1 MALKRKETESSQNKE
16 TSEAARLHPLL
27 YELALQALPQSR
39 AEDNEHGEEECF
51 KRDDPNANSP
61 YTEKLVKT
69 LSIDRYLMRIQ
80 CGSAIDLMG
89 DFVVKLAMEKSFD
102 AFIKILQEQTL
113 DSYFRESCFGQ
124 YLDLLKDNNAH
135 FQMKMVYD
143 LLKCRFIYENKDKM
157 DKVIDRIKIDYLE
170 GRLIVVDDGSA
181 SGTAIGANDA
191 PLIDF
196 DITNHYDYDHT
207 GYTYFATYSECF
219 LCKCQDCE
227 AKHGGVIN
235 VINALTASVK
245 EITSKRGVIP
255 SKRIS
260 YPYTPLEIKVAKRRR
275 KDISKASSSIEKS
288 KITSLSCIIVQCIR
302 DTEDQYELKKVDVT
316 VEATVE
322 KHNITVDNPSIASK
336 EEEKV
341 KYCQQQP
348 EVSQNEEC
356 IINIIKGF
364 SIPAGLTWHL
374 INEVYIPINYGE
386 EFHWVLVVVVL
397 KERRIR
403 VYDSMDCSLFV
414 AAYAEYLSDGLQIPN
429 NRLDFGLLQKI
440 YVALLWK
447 YGEAKAQKSYA
458 SNIKNPRRPKPNFV
472 APNEE

>member
-27 YELALQALPQSR
+27 YELVLQALPQSR

-89 DFVVKLAMEKSFD
+89 DFVVKSAMEKSFD
-102 AFIKILQEQTL
+102 VFIKILQEQNL

-124 YLDLLKDNNAH
+124 YLDLLEDNNAH

-143 LLKCRFIYENKDKM
+143 LLKCRFMYENKDKM
-157 DKVIDRIKIDYLE
+157 DK
-170 GRLIVVDDGSA
+170 GRLIVINDGSA

-196 DITNHYDYDHT
+196 DITNNYDYDHT

-219 LCKCQDCE
+219 LCKCQDCK

-235 VINALTASVK
+235 IINALTASVK
-245 EITSKRGVIP
+245 EITSKRGVIS

-288 KITSLSCIIVQCIR
+288 KITSLSLSCIIVQCIR
-302 DTEDQYELKKVDVT
+302 ATEDQYELKKVDVT

-341 KYCQQQP
+341 ESNGLKHHADRYCQQQP

-364 SIPAGLTWHL
+364 SIPAGLTWRL

-403 VYDSMDCSLFV
+403 VYDSML
-414 AAYAEYLSDGLQIPN
+414 
-429 NRLDFGLLQKI
+429 
-440 YVALLWK
+440 
-447 YGEAKAQKSYA
+447 
-458 SNIKNPRRPKPNFV
+458 
-472 APNEE
+472 

>member
-16 TSEAARLHPLL
+16 TNEAARLHPLL

-61 YTEKLVKT
+61 YTEKLVKI
-69 LSIDRYLMRIQ
+69 LSIDHYLMRIQ

-89 DFVVKLAMEKSFD
+89 DFVVKSAMEKSFD
-102 AFIKILQEQTL
+102 TFIKILQEQNL

-124 YLDLLKDNNAH
+124 YLDLLEDNNAH

-143 LLKCRFIYENKDKM
+143 LLKCRLGNLSHSLFE
-157 DKVIDRIKIDYLE
+157 
-170 GRLIVVDDGSA
+170 
-181 SGTAIGANDA
+181 T
-191 PLIDF
+191 
-196 DITNHYDYDHT
+196 T
-207 GYTYFATYSECF
+207 SELTVPKCTH
-219 LCKCQDCE
+219 CK

-245 EITSKRGVIP
+245 EITSKRGFIP
-255 SKRIS
+255 SKRIA

-288 KITSLSCIIVQCIR
+288 KITSLSLSCIIVQCIR
-302 DTEDQYELKKVDVT
+302 ATEDQYELKKVDVT

-341 KYCQQQP
+341 
-348 EVSQNEEC
+348 E
-356 IINIIKGF
+356 
-364 SIPAGLTWHL
+364 SITS
-374 INEVYIPINYGE
+374 GE
-386 EFHWVLVVVVL
+386 
-397 KERRIR
+397 
-403 VYDSMDCSLFV
+403 
-414 AAYAEYLSDGLQIPN
+414 
-429 NRLDFGLLQKI
+429 
-440 YVALLWK
+440 
-447 YGEAKAQKSYA
+447 
-458 SNIKNPRRPKPNFV
+458 
-472 APNEE
+472 